1 LIRARRERALSHS
14 ACEYEAICARIKR
27 ESTTRRPDP
36 PQPDCVQLPFFADPA
51 KDTRSPHTLHEAVSR
66 ASHQPVA
73 AGSRELTST
82 IVII

>member
-1 LIRARRERALSHS
+1 
-14 ACEYEAICARIKR
+14 
-27 ESTTRRPDP
+27 
-36 PQPDCVQLPFFADPA
+36 LPFFADPA